1 MCESLL
7 YSTVFKTIMLLGAF
21 MLSELDSG
29 YIKLPYVIQRKLYQR
44 LEGCVF
50 FPGEFDCI
58 HERLLC
64 DIWRVD

>member
-29 YIKLPYVIQRKLYQR
+29 YIKLPTSFKGNYISAWKDVCSFLVNLTAFMKDCSVIS
-44 LEGCVF
+44 EG
-50 FPGEFDCI
+50 
-58 HERLLC
+58 
-64 DIWRVD
+64 